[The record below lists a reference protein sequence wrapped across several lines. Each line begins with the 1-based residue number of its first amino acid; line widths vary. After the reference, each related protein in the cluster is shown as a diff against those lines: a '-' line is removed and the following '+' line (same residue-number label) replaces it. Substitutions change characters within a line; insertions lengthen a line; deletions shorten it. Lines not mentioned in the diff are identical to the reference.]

1 MGKSTLINKL
11 AGRFVAV
18 VEDLPGVT
26 RDRIF
31 VDWRLDGRDVVLVD
45 TGGFDLDPDDELAR
59 EAVVLARLAVEEA
72 DVVLFICDAKD
83 GLHPL
88 DQEVADVLRRS
99 GKPTLCL
106 VNKCDPGA
114 TARPE
119 YEFCALGMDPLPV
132 SALHRGG
139 FDVLEERLA
148 ALLPAEDEAE
158 TELEQNVDLKICL
171 LGRPNV
177 GKSSLANHLAG
188 MPRQMVSKIAGTT
201 RDAVDIRIEGKGG
214 TWLLVDTPGVRRRRS
229 IDQRV
234 EYTGVVAALRSLE
247 RADVGLLVLDGEEG
261 YTDQDARLAGLIE
274 SRGRGLV
281 VLVNKTDLWEADRRE
296 NLRKEIAYGFRF
308 VGHAPILEVSALTGA
323 GMTKVLPAAKR
334 IFANAGR
341 RATTGELNRF
351 IAEAME
357 RQQPP
362 VIKGR
367 RAKIYYLTQ
376 TGSNPPAFV
385 AFVNN
390 PARLPN
396 HYRKYLE
403 NQLRSRFGFD
413 GVPLRLVFRGRDE
426 KASGRDQGRKGS
438 RSKDLVSD
446 ELITQDLGS
455 KGLYSRNPSHK
466 DPSKVKTSK
475 APDKDT
481 PKKPPAKKA
490 PGKKSSAKKASAKK
504 TPGKKSSAKKAPGK
518 KSSAKKAPG
527 KKAPAKARKGSVK
540 KVKGTKGTQKKN
552 KIRRKGKT

>member
-1 MGKSTLINKL
+1 MTRPVIAIVGRPNVGKSTLINKL

-59 EAVVLARLAVEEA
+59 EAVVQARLAVEEA
-72 DVVLFICDAKD
+72 DVVLFVCDAKD

-114 TARPE
+114 AARPE

-139 FDVLEERLA
+139 FDILA
-148 ALLPAEDEAE
+148 EKLATLLPAEEEAE
-158 TELEQNVDLKICL
+158 ADSELEQYVDLRICL

-177 GKSSLANHLAG
+177 GKSSLANHLVG

-281 VLVNKTDLWEADRRE
+281 VLVNKTDLWDADRRE
-296 NLRKEIAYGFRF
+296 KLRKEIAYGFRF
-308 VGHAPILEVSALTGA
+308 VGHAPILEVSALTGT

-390 PARLPN
+390 PARLPH
-396 HYRKYLE
+396 HYRRYLE

-426 KASGRDQGRKGS
+426 KDSGRDQGRKGS
-438 RSKDLVSD
+438 RGKDLVSD
-446 ELITQDLGS
+446 ELIAQDLGS
-455 KGLYSRNPSHK
+455 KGLYSKNPSRK
-466 DPSKVKTSK
+466 DPGKNKTSK
-475 APDKDT
+475 AQDKDT
-481 PKKPPAKKA
+481 PKKA
-490 PGKKSSAKKASAKK
+490 P
-504 TPGKKSSAKKAPGK
+504 TRKSSAKKAPT
-518 KSSAKKAPG
+518 
-527 KKAPAKARKGSVK
+527 KKAPARSLKGSAK
-540 KVKGTKGTQKKN
+540 KVKGTKGTQRKK